1 MSNSHVSRF
10 VKKTWVRRKRNMI
23 RADFSAAKRAE
34 LVNGFLCSTVNT
46 DRQQASTF
54 KGRKLANGSNTCYLN
69 STINGLFSL
78 KTFRNF
84 IMADEPVLGLK
95 LALKSI
101 LTGAANDAENVRQL
115 LAQEFGHVYDFSHGK
130 QAYIGDALVSLLE
143 GLSLEEVSQYV
154 LEIERRCH
162 LCCYKTKESKAGALH
177 FFTLYE
183 DTKSTYD
190 MLHCDQITEL
200 DKCPGCDRG
209 TFCKEKISISDPQ
222 KYLLIGCARH
232 LGNEQ
237 EVYPTEE
244 LTMADG
250 SCYQIKSVINYISGS
265 TVPGQESGHYTTSLY
280 MQNQWFL
287 VNDLHDIT
295 QMESPPVSGIVFL
308 YELLEEQTD
317 EEPSTENDPVPFD
330 EQERHDN
337 GEENEEGL
345 EMLSREIG
353 RIPVVAFTSFNR
365 EHFHLRNLLHVVKGP
380 KSFEDVRTVD
390 GQVCPTYQA
399 AAVKLGLF
407 EDDTALEQTLEEAF
421 TVKIGRTFRHCFVIL
436 LIHGSPSDPLA
447 LYEKFQ
453 FKLCEDLGP
462 KGQVLAEPTVA
473 MKNQALNELNAMFKK
488 QGFDM
493 VEKFGLPPPTDVDYD
508 LTGEKYEVQQE
519 LAYDVE
525 AEAEVA
531 DSKKQMLNP
540 GQRIVYDKVL
550 SSVYNDE
557 GRLFF
562 LEAPGG
568 TGKTLTTEA
577 IIAELRSQ
585 GHIVIAMATTGI
597 GATLLPG
604 AGTVHSKTK
613 AGVELH
619 EKSMCNY
626 EDNSGTAE
634 VIRKAKLAVIDEA
647 TIGPR
652 LLYECLDRSFKNT
665 RGNDRPFGGMT
676 VLFIGNWAQ
685 TLPVVPGGGPADVIR
700 QTLKRSYLWS
710 KVLFQL
716 LII

>member
-1 MSNSHVSRF
+1 MLPSFIVSNSHVSRF

-34 LVNGFLCSTVNT
+34 LVNGFLCSNVNI

-209 TFCKEKISISDPQ
+209 TFCKEKISISDTK
-222 KYLLIGCARH
+222 KYLLIGCARP

-287 VNDLHDIT
+287 VNDLHELT
-295 QMESPPVSGIVFL
+295 QRESPPVNGNLFL
-308 YELLEEQTD
+308 FEELEEQTD
-317 EEPSTENDPVPFD
+317 
-330 EQERHDN
+330 
-337 GEENEEGL
+337 
-345 EMLSREIG
+345 
-353 RIPVVAFTSFNR
+353 
-365 EHFHLRNLLHVVKGP
+365 
-380 KSFEDVRTVD
+380 
-390 GQVCPTYQA
+390 
-399 AAVKLGLF
+399 
-407 EDDTALEQTLEEAF
+407 
-421 TVKIGRTFRHCFVIL
+421 
-436 LIHGSPSDPLA
+436 
-447 LYEKFQ
+447 
-453 FKLCEDLGP
+453 
-462 KGQVLAEPTVA
+462 
-473 MKNQALNELNAMFKK
+473 
-488 QGFDM
+488 
-493 VEKFGLPPPTDVDYD
+493 
-508 LTGEKYEVQQE
+508 
-519 LAYDVE
+519 
-525 AEAEVA
+525 
-531 DSKKQMLNP
+531 
-540 GQRIVYDKVL
+540 
-550 SSVYNDE
+550 
-557 GRLFF
+557 
-562 LEAPGG
+562 
-568 TGKTLTTEA
+568 
-577 IIAELRSQ
+577 
-585 GHIVIAMATTGI
+585 
-597 GATLLPG
+597 
-604 AGTVHSKTK
+604 
-613 AGVELH
+613 
-619 EKSMCNY
+619 
-626 EDNSGTAE
+626 
-634 VIRKAKLAVIDEA
+634 
-647 TIGPR
+647 
-652 LLYECLDRSFKNT
+652 
-665 RGNDRPFGGMT
+665 
-676 VLFIGNWAQ
+676 
-685 TLPVVPGGGPADVIR
+685 
-700 QTLKRSYLWS
+700 
-710 KVLFQL
+710 
-716 LII
+716 